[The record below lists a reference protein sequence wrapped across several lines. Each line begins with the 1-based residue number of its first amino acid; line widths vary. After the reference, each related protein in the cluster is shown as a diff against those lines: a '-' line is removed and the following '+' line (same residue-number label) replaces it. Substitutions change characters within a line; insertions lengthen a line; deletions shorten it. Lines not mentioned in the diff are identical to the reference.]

1 MKSLKLQAL
10 TVTTLFLAVLVSS
23 PPLFAQ
29 SGSLDQLLNRAG
41 AGVATFLNQLSS
53 VTCNEEVLQ
62 EKLNPKGKAEARVE
76 STFDY
81 LVLLQ
86 SQSDEPM
93 LFESRKAVRG
103 ARAKKNVSLLISNG
117 FATQL
122 LIFHPYYQ
130 PSFRFERLAD
140 IQTNGKTYA
149 QVRFQHVKGRPT
161 PAVLLLRGR
170 EYPISLSGVARV
182 NSETGVVEQITTEL
196 GSSMEDVGL
205 KSLRSEV
212 EYSQVG
218 FPRDKQTYWLPAQA
232 TIEVN
237 TPRQHWK
244 NVHHF
249 TNYHLFSVN
258 TTQDVD
264 VDKVKSKQQ

>member
-1 MKSLKLQAL
+1 LKLKAAF
-10 TVTTLFLAVLVSS
+10 TAGLFLAGLVASL
-23 PPLFAQ
+23 PLSAQ

-41 AGVATFLNQLSS
+41 TSVAKFLDQLSA

-62 EKLNPKGKAEARVE
+62 EKLSPKGKAEAHVE
-76 STFDY
+76 SSFEY

-93 LFESRKAVRG
+93 LFESRHLLHEAH
-103 ARAKKNVSLLISNG
+103 AKKNVPLLISNG

-140 IQTNGKTYA
+140 VQANGKTYA

-170 EYPISLSGVARV
+170 EYPISFSGVARID
-182 NSETGVVEQITTEL
+182 SDSGVIEQITTEL
-196 GSSMEDVGL
+196 GGSMEDVGL

-218 FPRDKQTYWLPAQA
+218 FPRDTKMYWLPAQA
-232 TIEVN
+232 TVEVN

-244 NVHHF
+244 NVHRF
-249 TNYHLFSVN
+249 TSYHLFSVN
-258 TTQDVD
+258 VSQDVD
-264 VDKVKSKQQ
+264 VDKIKPKEQ